1 MRTYIIFIALALS
14 ALQAQAQTK
23 GKYSFNKSRIYQT
36 ATSWIDHVEYD
47 NGLGDV
53 CQKLD
58 VGVTPKK
65 EDLVT
70 LMEYDEHRRVS
81 KQWLPAVMQ
90 TNGEYTPKS
99 ANIYK
104 SSQTSN
110 NGDAAPY
117 TTYTYEQSPQ
127 DNVLSEQGPGEAWA
141 TAHKQKSYKYQ
152 NALSG
157 DDYND
162 CYYIGDYMG
171 YLVKDAKPRIDLTY
185 KEKIDE
191 DGLIYRD
198 YYDHDGLKVL
208 TRKIVDGKKRSTY
221 YVYDVNDDLLCV
233 IPPKLVLSL
242 GLGKD
247 NYPIDEKT
255 DAFKAFA
262 YRYKYD
268 NKRRCIYKKLPGCEP
283 IYYIYDKMGNC
294 IFTQDG
300 EMRQRGEWKYTI
312 PDKFGRMALAG
323 TCKNQLSYDK
333 KPLDKIAVVASY
345 TGGDPSTFGYKVDG
359 IELTDMMVVMA
370 NFYDDYSFVGKYNI
384 PATLAYSPQ
393 GTSYGQRYADSKGLL
408 TGCAKAILENSA
420 DVRYLYTATYYDYKG
435 KTIQNVA
442 TNIWGGTD
450 RDLYGYTYTGNVSV
464 HTHQHSG
471 YASVNETYTYSYDH
485 AGRLMNT
492 THQVGD
498 NSMVALAKNAYDD
511 LGRLSQITRHGNLG
525 LQTTYRYNVRSWLQ
539 RINTSNLFNMSIL
552 YNESSTDRTPCYNGN
567 ISGISWKSDSKSRGY
582 DFKYDG
588 FSRLLSAS
596 YRENGTKL
604 SHYDTS
610 YTYDDMGNILSLKRN
625 GLQDGGTYGLID
637 NLTYTYQGNQV
648 VKIDDQVEDPTYKGV
663 FNFMDGANEEI
674 EYEYDKNGNLVKDLN
689 KNISKIEYNLLN
701 LPSKITFGDG
711 KTITYVYDASG
722 VKLLASYKTA
732 HPASSHTIA
741 YCGNMIYEDD
751 TFKQVLF
758 DGGYITFTDNRA
770 MYHYYLKD
778 HLGNNR
784 VVVSSKGEVEQV
796 NHYYPYGGIMAEST
810 NESVQRYK
818 YNGKELD
825 RMHGLD
831 WYDYGARFYDAT
843 VAMWFNVDPLAE
855 KACSYSP
862 YSYCGNNPII
872 AFDPNGMETHV
883 VSNSNGTYTVI
894 GGILNKDRNIYVYT
908 QDKNGNYIKGKSI
921 GMTTS
926 TTSFYNSEEGKW
938 ERVIID
944 PSDNSGRDF
953 LNKIVSS
960 DITLDDYID
969 KARNNHPYD
978 FKVTNGGKSVVSKRS
993 SYVYR
998 GMVIGGKNTPLFSSA
1013 RDIGNMAAGIVA
1025 AKNGIPWS
1033 AARAAFD
1040 AYQSRNGLQVE
1051 GVSTRNAE
1059 YYGWSQMYRHSNGGY
1074 EATNLKASIKSL
1086 FRKIYNS
1093 IRNMF

>member
-1 MRTYIIFIALALS
+1 MRTYSIFIALALA

-36 ATSWIDHVEYD
+36 ATTWIDHVEYD

-53 CQKLD
+53 CQKID
-58 VGVTPKK
+58 VGASPKK
-65 EDLVT
+65 EDLVILT
-70 LMEYDEHRRVS
+70 EYDEYRRVS

-90 TNGEYTPKS
+90 TNGEYTPKP
-99 ANIYK
+99 ADIYK

-110 NGDAAPY
+110 NDDAYSY
-117 TTYTYEQSPQ
+117 TAYTYEQSPK
-127 DNVLSEQGPGEAWA
+127 DNVLSEQGPGEAWT

-152 NALSG
+152 NALSY
-157 DDYND
+157 DDSND
-162 CYYIGDYMG
+162 CYSIGDYEG
-171 YLVKDAKPRIDLTY
+171 YLVKNAKPRIDLIY

-191 DGLIYRD
+191 DGQIFRD

-208 TRKIVDGKKRSTY
+208 TRKIVDGKKLSTY

-233 IPPKLVLSL
+233 IPPKLVSSL
-242 GLGKD
+242 KLGKD
-247 NYPIDEKT
+247 NCPIDEKT

-323 TCKNQLSYDK
+323 TCKNQFAYDK
-333 KPLDKIAVVASY
+333 KPLNEIAVVASY
-345 TGGDPSTFGYKVDG
+345 TGGVPSTFGYKVDG

-420 DVRYLYTATYYDYKG
+420 DVRYLYTATYYDYRG
-435 KTIQNVA
+435 NSIQNVA
-442 TNIWGGTD
+442 TNIFGGTD

-663 FNFMDGANEEI
+663 FNFKDGANEEI

-722 VKLLASYKTA
+722 AKLLASYKTA

-758 DGGYITFTDNRA
+758 DGGYITFTGTRP

-810 NESVQRYK
+810 SESAQRYK

-831 WYDYGARFYDAT
+831 WYDYGARWMADGRFT
-843 VAMWFNVDPLAE
+843 TIDPHAE
-855 KACSYSP
+855 TYADVSP
-862 YSYCGNNPII
+862 YAYCGGNPISAI
-872 AFDPNGMETHV
+872 DLNGEDSYYLTD
-883 VSNSNGTYTVI
+883 GTYLFDNLKET
-894 GGILNKDRNIYVYT
+894 DYIYIVNSY
-908 QDKNGNYIKGKSI
+908 NYIKDISNNLKLVEIFGKCSFPCDGLSAEAYSNI
-921 GMTTS
+921 LTDVLSRNNFDISNIENERISVNVLGYNTKGDGPAYQLEDSYNNPDRCPWRDAYLAS
-926 TTSFYNSEEGKW
+926 T
-938 ERVIID
+938 RIID
-944 PSDNSGRDF
+944 GKINITANIVCGDSDNSDYF
-953 LNKIVSS
+953 STISNIVSVLGIHELTGHGLMKLNS
-960 DITLDDYID
+960 DAHWKILELQREYPTWNQTTPCLKKLYLDLE
-969 KARNNHPYD
+969 KE
-978 FKVTNGGKSVVSKRS
+978 
-993 SYVYR
+993 
-998 GMVIGGKNTPLFSSA
+998 
-1013 RDIGNMAAGIVA
+1013 
-1025 AKNGIPWS
+1025 
-1033 AARAAFD
+1033 RA
-1040 AYQSRNGLQVE
+1040 S
-1051 GVSTRNAE
+1051 E
-1059 YYGWSQMYRHSNGGY
+1059 YLRH
-1074 EATNLKASIKSL
+1074 
-1086 FRKIYNS
+1086 
-1093 IRNMF
+1093 

>member
-1 MRTYIIFIALALS
+1 
-14 ALQAQAQTK
+14 
-23 GKYSFNKSRIYQT
+23 
-36 ATSWIDHVEYD
+36 
-47 NGLGDV
+47 
-53 CQKLD
+53 
-58 VGVTPKK
+58 
-65 EDLVT
+65 
-70 LMEYDEHRRVS
+70 
-81 KQWLPAVMQ
+81 
-90 TNGEYTPKS
+90 
-99 ANIYK
+99 
-104 SSQTSN
+104 
-110 NGDAAPY
+110 
-117 TTYTYEQSPQ
+117 
-127 DNVLSEQGPGEAWA
+127 
-141 TAHKQKSYKYQ
+141 
-152 NALSG
+152 
-157 DDYND
+157 
-162 CYYIGDYMG
+162 
-171 YLVKDAKPRIDLTY
+171 
-185 KEKIDE
+185 
-191 DGLIYRD
+191 
-198 YYDHDGLKVL
+198 
-208 TRKIVDGKKRSTY
+208 
-221 YVYDVNDDLLCV
+221 
-233 IPPKLVLSL
+233 
-242 GLGKD
+242 
-247 NYPIDEKT
+247 
-255 DAFKAFA
+255 
-262 YRYKYD
+262 
-268 NKRRCIYKKLPGCEP
+268 
-283 IYYIYDKMGNC
+283 MGNC

-420 DVRYLYTATYYDYKG
+420 DVRYLYTATYYDYRG
-435 KTIQNVA
+435 NAIQNVA
-442 TNIWGGTD
+442 TNIFGGTD
-450 RDLYGYTYTGNVSV
+450 RDLYGYTYTGNVSM

-498 NSMVALAKNAYDD
+498 NGMVMLAKNTYDD
-511 LGRLSQITRHGNLG
+511 LGRLSQIVRHGNTS
-525 LQTTYRYNVRSWLQ
+525 LQTTYKYNVRSWLQ
-539 RINTSNLFNMSIL
+539 RISASNLFNMSIL
-552 YNESSTDRTPCYNGN
+552 YNEPSTSPCYNGN

-722 VKLLASYKTA
+722 VKLLANYKTA

-818 YNGKELD
+818 YNGKKLD

-831 WYDYGARFYDAT
+831 WYDYGARWMADGRFT
-843 VAMWFNVDPLAE
+843 TIDPHAE
-855 KACSYSP
+855 TYADVSP
-862 YSYCGNNPII
+862 YAYCGGNPVSAI
-872 AFDPNGMETHV
+872 DLNGEDSYYLTD
-883 VSNSNGTYTVI
+883 GTYLFDNLKET
-894 GGILNKDRNIYVYT
+894 DYIYVVDSY
-908 QDKNGNYIKGKSI
+908 NYIKDISKNLKLVEIFGKRAFPCEGITAEACSNI
-921 GMTTS
+921 LTNILSRNGFDTSNLENGQISVNILGRNLHPDGFPYQILGSYNNAKRPPYKDVPLAVTRSKEDMNNITANIILCEAERVNYYS
-926 TTSFYNSEEGKW
+926 TTSN
-938 ERVIID
+938 
-944 PSDNSGRDF
+944 
-953 LNKIVSS
+953 IVSLLGIHELLGHGLMGMKE
-960 DITLDDYID
+960 DEHWKILKMQRNDPTWD
-969 KARNNHPYD
+969 KM
-978 FKVTNGGKSVVSKRS
+978 T
-993 SYVYR
+993 
-998 GMVIGGKNTPLFSSA
+998 TPL
-1013 RDIGNMAAGIVA
+1013 
-1025 AKNGIPWS
+1025 K
-1033 AARAAFD
+1033 
-1040 AYQSRNGLQVE
+1040 GLYKWLE
-1051 GVSTRNAE
+1051 
-1059 YYGWSQMYRHSNGGY
+1059 MYRADEYLQH
-1074 EATNLKASIKSL
+1074 
-1086 FRKIYNS
+1086 
-1093 IRNMF
+1093 

>member
-1 MRTYIIFIALALS
+1 MRTYSIFIALALA

-36 ATSWIDHVEYD
+36 ATTWIDHVEYD

-53 CQKLD
+53 CQKID
-58 VGVTPKK
+58 VGVSPKK

-70 LMEYDEHRRVS
+70 LTEYDEHRRVS

-90 TNGEYTPKS
+90 TNGEYTPKP
-99 ANIYK
+99 ADIYK

-110 NGDAAPY
+110 NDDAYSY
-117 TTYTYEQSPQ
+117 TAYTYEQSPK
-127 DNVLSEQGPGEAWA
+127 DNVLSEQGPGEAWT

-152 NALSG
+152 NALSY
-157 DDYND
+157 DDSND
-162 CYYIGDYMG
+162 CYYFGDYEG
-171 YLVKDAKPRIDLTY
+171 YLVKNAKPRIDLIY

-191 DGLIYRD
+191 DGQIFRD

-208 TRKIVDGKKRSTY
+208 TRKIVDGKKLSTY
-221 YVYDVNDDLLCV
+221 YVYDVKDDLLCV
-233 IPPKLVLSL
+233 IPPKLVSSL
-242 GLGKD
+242 KLGKD
-247 NYPIDEKT
+247 NCPIDEKT

-300 EMRQRGEWKYTI
+300 EMRQRGEWKFTI

-359 IELTDMMVVMA
+359 IELTDMMIVMA

-420 DVRYLYTATYYDYKG
+420 DVRYLYTATYYDYRG
-435 KTIQNVA
+435 NAIQNVA
-442 TNIWGGTD
+442 TNIFGGTD

-485 AGRLMNT
+485 ADRLMNT

-498 NSMVALAKNAYDD
+498 NGMVMLAKNAYDD
-511 LGRLSQITRHGNLG
+511 LGRLSQIVRHGNTS
-525 LQTTYRYNVRSWLQ
+525 LQTTYKYNVRSWLQ
-539 RINTSNLFNMSIL
+539 RISASNLFNMSIL
-552 YNESSTDRTPCYNGN
+552 YNEPSTSPCYNGN

-663 FNFMDGANEEI
+663 FNFKDGANEEI

-701 LPSKITFGDG
+701 LPSKITFGNG
-711 KTITYVYDASG
+711 KAITYVYDASG
-722 VKLLASYKTA
+722 AKLLASYQTA
-732 HPASSHTIA
+732 LPASSHSIA

-778 HLGNNR
+778 HL
-784 VVVSSKGEVEQV
+784 
-796 NHYYPYGGIMAEST
+796 Y
-810 NESVQRYK
+810 
-818 YNGKELD
+818 
-825 RMHGLD
+825 
-831 WYDYGARFYDAT
+831 F
-843 VAMWFNVDPLAE
+843 
-855 KACSYSP
+855 
-862 YSYCGNNPII
+862 
-872 AFDPNGMETHV
+872 
-883 VSNSNGTYTVI
+883 
-894 GGILNKDRNIYVYT
+894 
-908 QDKNGNYIKGKSI
+908 
-921 GMTTS
+921 
-926 TTSFYNSEEGKW
+926 
-938 ERVIID
+938 
-944 PSDNSGRDF
+944 
-953 LNKIVSS
+953 
-960 DITLDDYID
+960 
-969 KARNNHPYD
+969 
-978 FKVTNGGKSVVSKRS
+978 
-993 SYVYR
+993 
-998 GMVIGGKNTPLFSSA
+998 
-1013 RDIGNMAAGIVA
+1013 
-1025 AKNGIPWS
+1025 
-1033 AARAAFD
+1033 
-1040 AYQSRNGLQVE
+1040 
-1051 GVSTRNAE
+1051 
-1059 YYGWSQMYRHSNGGY
+1059 
-1074 EATNLKASIKSL
+1074 
-1086 FRKIYNS
+1086 S
-1093 IRNMF
+1093 IRI

>member
-1 MRTYIIFIALALS
+1 M
-14 ALQAQAQTK
+14 
-23 GKYSFNKSRIYQT
+23 
-36 ATSWIDHVEYD
+36 H
-47 NGLGDV
+47 
-53 CQKLD
+53 
-58 VGVTPKK
+58 
-65 EDLVT
+65 
-70 LMEYDEHRRVS
+70 
-81 KQWLPAVMQ
+81 
-90 TNGEYTPKS
+90 
-99 ANIYK
+99 
-104 SSQTSN
+104 
-110 NGDAAPY
+110 
-117 TTYTYEQSPQ
+117 
-127 DNVLSEQGPGEAWA
+127 
-141 TAHKQKSYKYQ
+141 
-152 NALSG
+152 
-157 DDYND
+157 
-162 CYYIGDYMG
+162 
-171 YLVKDAKPRIDLTY
+171 
-185 KEKIDE
+185 
-191 DGLIYRD
+191 
-198 YYDHDGLKVL
+198 
-208 TRKIVDGKKRSTY
+208 TR
-221 YVYDVNDDLLCV
+221 
-233 IPPKLVLSL
+233 
-242 GLGKD
+242 
-247 NYPIDEKT
+247 
-255 DAFKAFA
+255 
-262 YRYKYD
+262 
-268 NKRRCIYKKLPGCEP
+268 
-283 IYYIYDKMGNC
+283 
-294 IFTQDG
+294 
-300 EMRQRGEWKYTI
+300 
-312 PDKFGRMALAG
+312 
-323 TCKNQLSYDK
+323 
-333 KPLDKIAVVASY
+333 
-345 TGGDPSTFGYKVDG
+345 
-359 IELTDMMVVMA
+359 
-370 NFYDDYSFVGKYNI
+370 
-384 PATLAYSPQ
+384 
-393 GTSYGQRYADSKGLL
+393 
-408 TGCAKAILENSA
+408 
-420 DVRYLYTATYYDYKG
+420 
-435 KTIQNVA
+435 
-442 TNIWGGTD
+442 
-450 RDLYGYTYTGNVSV
+450 
-464 HTHQHSG
+464 QHSD

-485 AGRLMNT
+485 ADRLMNT
-492 THQVGD
+492 T
-498 NSMVALAKNAYDD
+498 
-511 LGRLSQITRHGNLG
+511 
-525 LQTTYRYNVRSWLQ
+525 
-539 RINTSNLFNMSIL
+539 
-552 YNESSTDRTPCYNGN
+552 
-567 ISGISWKSDSKSRGY
+567 
-582 DFKYDG
+582 
-588 FSRLLSAS
+588 
-596 YRENGTKL
+596 
-604 SHYDTS
+604 
-610 YTYDDMGNILSLKRN
+610 
-625 GLQDGGTYGLID
+625 
-637 NLTYTYQGNQV
+637 QGCQV

-663 FNFMDGANEEI
+663 FNFMDGANEEF

-732 HPASSHTIA
+732 LPASSHTIA

-784 VVVSSKGEVEQV
+784 IVVSSKGEVEQV

-810 NESVQRYK
+810 SESVQRYK

-855 KACSYSP
+855 KASSYSP
-862 YSYCGNNPII
+862 YSYCVNNPII

-894 GGILNKDRNIYVYT
+894 GGILNKDRNIYVYA

-921 GMTTS
+921 GITTS

-944 PSDNSGRDF
+944 PSDNSGREF
-953 LNKIVSS
+953 LHKIVSS

-969 KARNNHPYD
+969 KARNDYPYD

>member
-1 MRTYIIFIALALS
+1 MIMMA
-14 ALQAQAQTK
+14 
-23 GKYSFNKSRIYQT
+23 
-36 ATSWIDHVEYD
+36 
-47 NGLGDV
+47 
-53 CQKLD
+53 
-58 VGVTPKK
+58 
-65 EDLVT
+65 
-70 LMEYDEHRRVS
+70 
-81 KQWLPAVMQ
+81 
-90 TNGEYTPKS
+90 
-99 ANIYK
+99 
-104 SSQTSN
+104 
-110 NGDAAPY
+110 
-117 TTYTYEQSPQ
+117 
-127 DNVLSEQGPGEAWA
+127 
-141 TAHKQKSYKYQ
+141 
-152 NALSG
+152 
-157 DDYND
+157 
-162 CYYIGDYMG
+162 
-171 YLVKDAKPRIDLTY
+171 
-185 KEKIDE
+185 
-191 DGLIYRD
+191 
-198 YYDHDGLKVL
+198 LKVL
-208 TRKIVDGKKRSTY
+208 TRKIVDGKKLSTY

-294 IFTQDG
+294 IFMQDG

-393 GTSYGQRYADSKGLL
+393 GTSYGLRYADSKGLL

-420 DVRYLYTATYYDYKG
+420 DVRYLYTATYYDYRG
-435 KTIQNVA
+435 NAIQNVA
-442 TNIWGGTD
+442 TNIFGGTD
-450 RDLYGYTYTGNVSV
+450 RDFYGYTYTGKVSI

-498 NSMVALAKNAYDD
+498 NGMVTLVKNTYDD
-511 LGRLSQITRHGNLG
+511 LGRLSQITRHGNMD
-525 LQTTYRYNVRSWLQ
+525 LQTTYKYNVRSWLQ
-539 RINTSNLFNMSIL
+539 RISTSNLFNMSIL

-567 ISGISWKSDSKSRGY
+567 ISGIIWKSDSKSRGY
-582 DFKYDG
+582 NFKYDG

-596 YRENGTKL
+596 YRENDSKL
-604 SHYDTS
+604 SHYGTS

-732 HPASSHTIA
+732 LPASSHTIA

-751 TFKQVLF
+751 AFKQVLF
-758 DGGYITFTDNRA
+758 DGGYITFTGTRP

-796 NHYYPYGGIMAEST
+796 THYYPYGGIMAEST
-810 NESVQRYK
+810 SESVQRYK

-825 RMHGLD
+825 RMHGLE

-855 KACSYSP
+855 KASSYSP
-862 YSYCGNNPII
+862 YSYCVNNPII

-894 GGILNKDRNIYVYT
+894 GGILNKDRNIYVYA

-921 GMTTS
+921 GITTS

-944 PSDNSGRDF
+944 PSDNSGREF
-953 LNKIVSS
+953 LHKIVSS

-969 KARNNHPYD
+969 KARNDYPYD

-998 GMVIGGKNTPLFSSA
+998 GMVIGGKNKPLFSSA

>member
-1 MRTYIIFIALALS
+1 MRTYIIFIALALA

-36 ATSWIDHVEYD
+36 ATTWIDHVEYD

-53 CQKLD
+53 CQKID
-58 VGVTPKK
+58 VGASPKK
-65 EDLVT
+65 EDLVILT
-70 LMEYDEHRRVS
+70 EYDEYRRVS

-90 TNGEYTPKS
+90 TNGEYTPKP
-99 ANIYK
+99 ADIYK

-110 NGDAAPY
+110 NDDAYSY
-117 TTYTYEQSPQ
+117 TAYTYEQSPK
-127 DNVLSEQGPGEAWA
+127 DNVLSEQGPGEAWT

-152 NALSG
+152 NALG
-157 DDYND
+157 YEEFYD
-162 CYYIGDYMG
+162 CYYLDDYMG
-171 YLVKDAKPRIDLTY
+171 ILMKIPNYRVSMSC
-185 KEKIDE
+185 KEVIDE
-191 DGLIYRD
+191 DGQTYRE
-198 YYDHDGLKVL
+198 YYQDGLKIL
-208 TRKIVDGKKRSTY
+208 TRKMDHGKVLSTY
-221 YVYDVNDDLLCV
+221 YLYDFNDDLTCI
-233 IPPKLVLSL
+233 IPPKLVPSL
-242 GLGKD
+242 ASI
-247 NYPIDEKT
+247 NYQIDESS

-283 IYYIYDKMGNC
+283 IYYIYDKIGNC

-450 RDLYGYTYTGNVSV
+450 RDLYGYTYTGKVSI

-498 NSMVALAKNAYDD
+498 NGMVTLAKNAYDD
-511 LGRLSQITRHGNLG
+511 LGRLSQITRHGNMD
-525 LQTTYRYNVRSWLQ
+525 LQTTYKYNVRSWLQ
-539 RINTSNLFNMSIL
+539 RISTSNLFNMSIL
-552 YNESSTDRTPCYNGN
+552 YNESSTDRIPCYNGN

-582 DFKYDG
+582 NFKYDG

-596 YRENGTKL
+596 YRENDSKL

-663 FNFMDGANEEI
+663 FNFMDGANEEL

-689 KNISKIEYNLLN
+689 KNISKIEYNL
-701 LPSKITFGDG
+701 
-711 KTITYVYDASG
+711 
-722 VKLLASYKTA
+722 
-732 HPASSHTIA
+732 
-741 YCGNMIYEDD
+741 
-751 TFKQVLF
+751 
-758 DGGYITFTDNRA
+758 
-770 MYHYYLKD
+770 
-778 HLGNNR
+778 
-784 VVVSSKGEVEQV
+784 
-796 NHYYPYGGIMAEST
+796 
-810 NESVQRYK
+810 
-818 YNGKELD
+818 
-825 RMHGLD
+825 
-831 WYDYGARFYDAT
+831 
-843 VAMWFNVDPLAE
+843 
-855 KACSYSP
+855 
-862 YSYCGNNPII
+862 
-872 AFDPNGMETHV
+872 
-883 VSNSNGTYTVI
+883 
-894 GGILNKDRNIYVYT
+894 
-908 QDKNGNYIKGKSI
+908 
-921 GMTTS
+921 
-926 TTSFYNSEEGKW
+926 
-938 ERVIID
+938 
-944 PSDNSGRDF
+944 
-953 LNKIVSS
+953 
-960 DITLDDYID
+960 
-969 KARNNHPYD
+969 
-978 FKVTNGGKSVVSKRS
+978 
-993 SYVYR
+993 
-998 GMVIGGKNTPLFSSA
+998 
-1013 RDIGNMAAGIVA
+1013 
-1025 AKNGIPWS
+1025 
-1033 AARAAFD
+1033 
-1040 AYQSRNGLQVE
+1040 
-1051 GVSTRNAE
+1051 
-1059 YYGWSQMYRHSNGGY
+1059 
-1074 EATNLKASIKSL
+1074 
-1086 FRKIYNS
+1086 
-1093 IRNMF
+1093 

>member
-1 MRTYIIFIALALS
+1 
-14 ALQAQAQTK
+14 
-23 GKYSFNKSRIYQT
+23 
-36 ATSWIDHVEYD
+36 
-47 NGLGDV
+47 
-53 CQKLD
+53 
-58 VGVTPKK
+58 
-65 EDLVT
+65 
-70 LMEYDEHRRVS
+70 
-81 KQWLPAVMQ
+81 
-90 TNGEYTPKS
+90 
-99 ANIYK
+99 
-104 SSQTSN
+104 
-110 NGDAAPY
+110 
-117 TTYTYEQSPQ
+117 
-127 DNVLSEQGPGEAWA
+127 
-141 TAHKQKSYKYQ
+141 
-152 NALSG
+152 
-157 DDYND
+157 
-162 CYYIGDYMG
+162 
-171 YLVKDAKPRIDLTY
+171 
-185 KEKIDE
+185 
-191 DGLIYRD
+191 
-198 YYDHDGLKVL
+198 
-208 TRKIVDGKKRSTY
+208 
-221 YVYDVNDDLLCV
+221 
-233 IPPKLVLSL
+233 
-242 GLGKD
+242 
-247 NYPIDEKT
+247 
-255 DAFKAFA
+255 
-262 YRYKYD
+262 
-268 NKRRCIYKKLPGCEP
+268 
-283 IYYIYDKMGNC
+283 MGNC

-300 EMRQRGEWKYTI
+300 EMRKRGEWKYTI

-582 DFKYDG
+582 NFKYDG

-596 YRENGTKL
+596 YLENGSKH

-610 YTYDDMGNILSLKRN
+610 YTYDEMGNILSLKRN

-663 FNFMDGANEEI
+663 FNFKDGANEEI

-831 WYDYGARFYDAT
+831 WYDYGARWMADGRFT
-843 VAMWFNVDPLAE
+843 TIDPHAE
-855 KACSYSP
+855 TYADVSP
-862 YSYCGNNPII
+862 YAYCGGNPVSAI
-872 AFDPNGMETHV
+872 DLNGEDSYYLTD
-883 VSNSNGTYTVI
+883 GTYLFDNLKET
-894 GGILNKDRNIYVYT
+894 DYIYVVDSY
-908 QDKNGNYIKGKSI
+908 NYIKDISNKLKLVEIFGKRAFPCDGLSAEAYSNI
-921 GMTTS
+921 LTDILSRNNFDISNIENERISVNVLGHNTKGDGPTYQLEDSYNNPDRYPWRDAYLAS
-926 TTSFYNSEEGKW
+926 TRIICGKINITAN
-938 ERVIID
+938 IIWGD
-944 PSDNSGRDF
+944 SDNSDYF
-953 LNKIVSS
+953 STISNIVSVLGIHELTGHGLMKLNS
-960 DITLDDYID
+960 DAHWKILKLQREYPTWNQTTPRL
-969 KARNNHPYD
+969 K
-978 FKVTNGGKSVVSKRS
+978 KL
-993 SYVYR
+993 YVDLEKER
-998 GMVIGGKNTPLFSSA
+998 TS
-1013 RDIGNMAAGIVA
+1013 
-1025 AKNGIPWS
+1025 
-1033 AARAAFD
+1033 
-1040 AYQSRNGLQVE
+1040 
-1051 GVSTRNAE
+1051 E
-1059 YYGWSQMYRHSNGGY
+1059 YLRH
-1074 EATNLKASIKSL
+1074 
-1086 FRKIYNS
+1086 
-1093 IRNMF
+1093 

>member
-1 MRTYIIFIALALS
+1 
-14 ALQAQAQTK
+14 
-23 GKYSFNKSRIYQT
+23 
-36 ATSWIDHVEYD
+36 
-47 NGLGDV
+47 
-53 CQKLD
+53 
-58 VGVTPKK
+58 
-65 EDLVT
+65 
-70 LMEYDEHRRVS
+70 
-81 KQWLPAVMQ
+81 
-90 TNGEYTPKS
+90 
-99 ANIYK
+99 
-104 SSQTSN
+104 
-110 NGDAAPY
+110 
-117 TTYTYEQSPQ
+117 
-127 DNVLSEQGPGEAWA
+127 
-141 TAHKQKSYKYQ
+141 
-152 NALSG
+152 
-157 DDYND
+157 
-162 CYYIGDYMG
+162 
-171 YLVKDAKPRIDLTY
+171 
-185 KEKIDE
+185 
-191 DGLIYRD
+191 
-198 YYDHDGLKVL
+198 
-208 TRKIVDGKKRSTY
+208 
-221 YVYDVNDDLLCV
+221 
-233 IPPKLVLSL
+233 
-242 GLGKD
+242 
-247 NYPIDEKT
+247 
-255 DAFKAFA
+255 
-262 YRYKYD
+262 
-268 NKRRCIYKKLPGCEP
+268 
-283 IYYIYDKMGNC
+283 MGNC

-359 IELTDMMVVMA
+359 IELTDIMVVMA

-420 DVRYLYTATYYDYKG
+420 DVRYLYTATYYDYRG
-435 KTIQNVA
+435 NAIQNVA

-450 RDLYGYTYTGNVSV
+450 RDLYGYTYTGKVSI

-498 NSMVALAKNAYDD
+498 NGMVTLVKNAYDD

-751 TFKQVLF
+751 TFKQVLLG
-758 DGGYITFTDNRA
+758 GGYITFTDTRP

-810 NESVQRYK
+810 SESVQRYK

-831 WYDYGARFYDAT
+831 WYDYGARWMADGRFT
-843 VAMWFNVDPLAE
+843 TIDPHAE
-855 KACSYSP
+855 TYADVSP
-862 YSYCGNNPII
+862 YAYCGGNPISAI
-872 AFDPNGMETHV
+872 DLNGEDSYYLTD
-883 VSNSNGTYTVI
+883 GTYLFDNLKET
-894 GGILNKDRNIYVYT
+894 DYIYIVNSY
-908 QDKNGNYIKGKSI
+908 NYIKDISNKLKLVEIFGKRAFPCDGLSAEAYSNILTDILSRNNFDISNIENERISVNVLGHNTKGDGPTYQLEDSYNNPDSYPWRDAYLASTRII
-921 GMTTS
+921 G
-926 TTSFYNSEEGKW
+926 GKINITAN
-938 ERVIID
+938 IIWGD
-944 PSDNSGRDF
+944 SDNSDYF
-953 LNKIVSS
+953 STISNIVSVLGIHELTGHGLMKLNS
-960 DITLDDYID
+960 DAHWKILKLQREYPTWNQTTPCLKKLYLDLE
-969 KARNNHPYD
+969 K
-978 FKVTNGGKSVVSKRS
+978 KRAS
-993 SYVYR
+993 EY
-998 GMVIGGKNTPLFSSA
+998 
-1013 RDIGNMAAGIVA
+1013 
-1025 AKNGIPWS
+1025 
-1033 AARAAFD
+1033 
-1040 AYQSRNGLQVE
+1040 LQ
-1051 GVSTRNAE
+1051 
-1059 YYGWSQMYRHSNGGY
+1059 H
-1074 EATNLKASIKSL
+1074 
-1086 FRKIYNS
+1086 
-1093 IRNMF
+1093 

>member
-1 MRTYIIFIALALS
+1 
-14 ALQAQAQTK
+14 
-23 GKYSFNKSRIYQT
+23 
-36 ATSWIDHVEYD
+36 
-47 NGLGDV
+47 
-53 CQKLD
+53 
-58 VGVTPKK
+58 
-65 EDLVT
+65 
-70 LMEYDEHRRVS
+70 
-81 KQWLPAVMQ
+81 
-90 TNGEYTPKS
+90 
-99 ANIYK
+99 
-104 SSQTSN
+104 
-110 NGDAAPY
+110 
-117 TTYTYEQSPQ
+117 
-127 DNVLSEQGPGEAWA
+127 
-141 TAHKQKSYKYQ
+141 
-152 NALSG
+152 
-157 DDYND
+157 
-162 CYYIGDYMG
+162 
-171 YLVKDAKPRIDLTY
+171 
-185 KEKIDE
+185 
-191 DGLIYRD
+191 
-198 YYDHDGLKVL
+198 
-208 TRKIVDGKKRSTY
+208 
-221 YVYDVNDDLLCV
+221 
-233 IPPKLVLSL
+233 
-242 GLGKD
+242 
-247 NYPIDEKT
+247 
-255 DAFKAFA
+255 
-262 YRYKYD
+262 
-268 NKRRCIYKKLPGCEP
+268 
-283 IYYIYDKMGNC
+283 MGNC

-420 DVRYLYTATYYDYKG
+420 DVRYLYTATYYDYRG
-435 KTIQNVA
+435 NAIQNVA
-442 TNIWGGTD
+442 TNIFGGTD
-450 RDLYGYTYTGNVSV
+450 RDLYGYTYTGNVSM

-498 NSMVALAKNAYDD
+498 NGMVMLAKNAYDD

-722 VKLLASYKTA
+722 AKLLASYKTA
-732 HPASSHTIA
+732 LPASSHTIA

-751 TFKQVLF
+751 TFKQVLL
-758 DGGYITFTDNRA
+758 DGGYITFTGTRP

-810 NESVQRYK
+810 SESVQRYK

-831 WYDYGARFYDAT
+831 WYDYGARWMADGRFT
-843 VAMWFNVDPLAE
+843 TIDPHAE
-855 KACSYSP
+855 TYADVSP
-862 YSYCGNNPII
+862 YAYCGGNPVSAI
-872 AFDPNGMETHV
+872 DLNGEDSYYLTD
-883 VSNSNGTYTVI
+883 GTYLFDNLKET
-894 GGILNKDRNIYVYT
+894 DYIYIVNSY
-908 QDKNGNYIKGKSI
+908 NYIKDISNKLKLVEIFGKRAFPCDGLSAEAYSNILTDILSRNNFDISNIENERISVNVLGHNTKGDGPTYQLEDSYNNPDSYPWRDAYLASTRII
-921 GMTTS
+921 G
-926 TTSFYNSEEGKW
+926 GKINITAN
-938 ERVIID
+938 IIWGD
-944 PSDNSGRDF
+944 SDNSDYF
-953 LNKIVSS
+953 STISNIVSVLGIHELTGHGLMKLNS
-960 DITLDDYID
+960 DAHWKILKLQREYPTWNQTTPRL
-969 KARNNHPYD
+969 K
-978 FKVTNGGKSVVSKRS
+978 KL
-993 SYVYR
+993 YVDLEKER
-998 GMVIGGKNTPLFSSA
+998 
-1013 RDIGNMAAGIVA
+1013 
-1025 AKNGIPWS
+1025 
-1033 AARAAFD
+1033 
-1040 AYQSRNGLQVE
+1040 
-1051 GVSTRNAE
+1051 TRE
-1059 YYGWSQMYRHSNGGY
+1059 YLRH
-1074 EATNLKASIKSL
+1074 
-1086 FRKIYNS
+1086 
-1093 IRNMF
+1093 

>member
-1 MRTYIIFIALALS
+1 
-14 ALQAQAQTK
+14 
-23 GKYSFNKSRIYQT
+23 
-36 ATSWIDHVEYD
+36 
-47 NGLGDV
+47 
-53 CQKLD
+53 
-58 VGVTPKK
+58 
-65 EDLVT
+65 
-70 LMEYDEHRRVS
+70 
-81 KQWLPAVMQ
+81 
-90 TNGEYTPKS
+90 
-99 ANIYK
+99 
-104 SSQTSN
+104 
-110 NGDAAPY
+110 
-117 TTYTYEQSPQ
+117 
-127 DNVLSEQGPGEAWA
+127 
-141 TAHKQKSYKYQ
+141 
-152 NALSG
+152 
-157 DDYND
+157 
-162 CYYIGDYMG
+162 
-171 YLVKDAKPRIDLTY
+171 
-185 KEKIDE
+185 
-191 DGLIYRD
+191 
-198 YYDHDGLKVL
+198 
-208 TRKIVDGKKRSTY
+208 
-221 YVYDVNDDLLCV
+221 
-233 IPPKLVLSL
+233 
-242 GLGKD
+242 
-247 NYPIDEKT
+247 
-255 DAFKAFA
+255 
-262 YRYKYD
+262 
-268 NKRRCIYKKLPGCEP
+268 
-283 IYYIYDKMGNC
+283 MGNC

-300 EMRQRGEWKYTI
+300 EMRQRGEWKFTI

-359 IELTDMMVVMA
+359 IELTDIMVVMA

-420 DVRYLYTATYYDYKG
+420 DVRYLYTATYYDYRG
-435 KTIQNVA
+435 NAIQNVA
-442 TNIWGGTD
+442 TNIFGGTD

-498 NSMVALAKNAYDD
+498 NGMVTLVKNAYDD
-511 LGRLSQITRHGNLG
+511 LGRLSQIVRHGNTS
-525 LQTTYRYNVRSWLQ
+525 LQTTYKYNVRSWLQ
-539 RINTSNLFNMSIL
+539 RISASNLFNMSIL
-552 YNESSTDRTPCYNGN
+552 YNEPSTSPCYNGN

-663 FNFMDGANEEI
+663 FNFKDGANEEI

-711 KTITYVYDASG
+711 KAITYVYDATG

-741 YCGNMIYEDD
+741 YCGNMIYKDD

-831 WYDYGARFYDAT
+831 WYDYGARWMADGRFST
-843 VAMWFNVDPLAE
+843 IDPHAE
-855 KACSYSP
+855 TYADVSP
-862 YSYCGNNPII
+862 YAYCGGNPVSAI
-872 AFDPNGMETHV
+872 DLNGEDSYYLTD
-883 VSNSNGTYTVI
+883 GTYLFDNLKET
-894 GGILNKDRNIYVYT
+894 DYIYVVDSY
-908 QDKNGNYIKGKSI
+908 NYIKDISKNLKLVEIFGKRAFPCEGITAEACSNI
-921 GMTTS
+921 LTNILSRNGFDTSNLENGQISVNILGRNLHPDGFPYQILGSYNNAKRPPYKDVPLAVTRSKEDMNNITANIILCEAERVNYYS
-926 TTSFYNSEEGKW
+926 TTSN
-938 ERVIID
+938 
-944 PSDNSGRDF
+944 
-953 LNKIVSS
+953 IVSLLGIHELLGHGLMGMKE
-960 DITLDDYID
+960 DEHWKILKMQRNDPTWD
-969 KARNNHPYD
+969 KM
-978 FKVTNGGKSVVSKRS
+978 T
-993 SYVYR
+993 
-998 GMVIGGKNTPLFSSA
+998 TPL
-1013 RDIGNMAAGIVA
+1013 
-1025 AKNGIPWS
+1025 K
-1033 AARAAFD
+1033 
-1040 AYQSRNGLQVE
+1040 GLYKWLE
-1051 GVSTRNAE
+1051 
-1059 YYGWSQMYRHSNGGY
+1059 MYRADEYLQH
-1074 EATNLKASIKSL
+1074 
-1086 FRKIYNS
+1086 
-1093 IRNMF
+1093 

>member
-1 MRTYIIFIALALS
+1 
-14 ALQAQAQTK
+14 
-23 GKYSFNKSRIYQT
+23 
-36 ATSWIDHVEYD
+36 
-47 NGLGDV
+47 
-53 CQKLD
+53 
-58 VGVTPKK
+58 
-65 EDLVT
+65 
-70 LMEYDEHRRVS
+70 
-81 KQWLPAVMQ
+81 
-90 TNGEYTPKS
+90 
-99 ANIYK
+99 
-104 SSQTSN
+104 
-110 NGDAAPY
+110 
-117 TTYTYEQSPQ
+117 
-127 DNVLSEQGPGEAWA
+127 
-141 TAHKQKSYKYQ
+141 
-152 NALSG
+152 
-157 DDYND
+157 
-162 CYYIGDYMG
+162 
-171 YLVKDAKPRIDLTY
+171 
-185 KEKIDE
+185 
-191 DGLIYRD
+191 
-198 YYDHDGLKVL
+198 
-208 TRKIVDGKKRSTY
+208 
-221 YVYDVNDDLLCV
+221 
-233 IPPKLVLSL
+233 
-242 GLGKD
+242 
-247 NYPIDEKT
+247 
-255 DAFKAFA
+255 
-262 YRYKYD
+262 
-268 NKRRCIYKKLPGCEP
+268 
-283 IYYIYDKMGNC
+283 MGNC

-300 EMRQRGEWKYTI
+300 EMRQRGEWKFTI

-359 IELTDMMVVMA
+359 IELTDIMVVMA

-420 DVRYLYTATYYDYKG
+420 DVRYLYTATYYDYRG
-435 KTIQNVA
+435 NAIQNVA

-450 RDLYGYTYTGNVSV
+450 RDLYGYTYTGKVSI

-498 NSMVALAKNAYDD
+498 NGMVMLAKNAYDD
-511 LGRLSQITRHGNLG
+511 LGRLSQIVRHGNTS
-525 LQTTYRYNVRSWLQ
+525 LQTTYKYNVRSWLQ
-539 RINTSNLFNMSIL
+539 RISASNLFNMSIL
-552 YNESSTDRTPCYNGN
+552 YNEPSTSPCYNGN

-663 FNFMDGANEEI
+663 FNFKDGANEEI

-701 LPSKITFGDG
+701 LPSKITFGNG
-711 KTITYVYDASG
+711 KTITYVYDALG
-722 VKLLASYKTA
+722 AKLLASYQTA
-732 HPASSHTIA
+732 LPASSHTIA
-741 YCGNMIYEDD
+741 YCGNMIYKDD

-831 WYDYGARFYDAT
+831 WYDYGARWMADGRFT
-843 VAMWFNVDPLAE
+843 TIDPHA
-855 KACSYSP
+855 KTYADVSP
-862 YSYCGNNPII
+862 YAYCGGNPVSAI
-872 AFDPNGMETHV
+872 DLNGEDSYYLTD
-883 VSNSNGTYTVI
+883 GTYLFDNLKET
-894 GGILNKDRNIYVYT
+894 DYIYIVNSY
-908 QDKNGNYIKGKSI
+908 NYIKDISNKLKLVEIFGKRAFPCDGLSAEAYSNILTDILSRNNFDISNIENERISVNVLGHNTKGDGPTYQLEDSYNNPDRYPWRDAYLASTRII
-921 GMTTS
+921 G
-926 TTSFYNSEEGKW
+926 GKINITAN
-938 ERVIID
+938 IIWGD
-944 PSDNSGRDF
+944 SDNSDYF
-953 LNKIVSS
+953 STISNIVSVLGIHELTGHGLMKLNS
-960 DITLDDYID
+960 DAHWKILKLQREYPTWNQTTPRL
-969 KARNNHPYD
+969 K
-978 FKVTNGGKSVVSKRS
+978 KL
-993 SYVYR
+993 YVDLEKER
-998 GMVIGGKNTPLFSSA
+998 TS
-1013 RDIGNMAAGIVA
+1013 
-1025 AKNGIPWS
+1025 
-1033 AARAAFD
+1033 
-1040 AYQSRNGLQVE
+1040 
-1051 GVSTRNAE
+1051 E
-1059 YYGWSQMYRHSNGGY
+1059 YLRH
-1074 EATNLKASIKSL
+1074 
-1086 FRKIYNS
+1086 
-1093 IRNMF
+1093 

>member
-1 MRTYIIFIALALS
+1 
-14 ALQAQAQTK
+14 
-23 GKYSFNKSRIYQT
+23 
-36 ATSWIDHVEYD
+36 
-47 NGLGDV
+47 
-53 CQKLD
+53 
-58 VGVTPKK
+58 
-65 EDLVT
+65 
-70 LMEYDEHRRVS
+70 
-81 KQWLPAVMQ
+81 
-90 TNGEYTPKS
+90 
-99 ANIYK
+99 
-104 SSQTSN
+104 
-110 NGDAAPY
+110 
-117 TTYTYEQSPQ
+117 
-127 DNVLSEQGPGEAWA
+127 
-141 TAHKQKSYKYQ
+141 
-152 NALSG
+152 
-157 DDYND
+157 
-162 CYYIGDYMG
+162 
-171 YLVKDAKPRIDLTY
+171 
-185 KEKIDE
+185 
-191 DGLIYRD
+191 
-198 YYDHDGLKVL
+198 
-208 TRKIVDGKKRSTY
+208 
-221 YVYDVNDDLLCV
+221 
-233 IPPKLVLSL
+233 
-242 GLGKD
+242 
-247 NYPIDEKT
+247 
-255 DAFKAFA
+255 
-262 YRYKYD
+262 
-268 NKRRCIYKKLPGCEP
+268 
-283 IYYIYDKMGNC
+283 MGNC

-359 IELTDMMVVMA
+359 IELTDIMVVMA

-420 DVRYLYTATYYDYKG
+420 DVRYLYTATYYDYRG
-435 KTIQNVA
+435 NAIQNVA

-450 RDLYGYTYTGNVSV
+450 RDLYGYTYTGKVSI

-711 KTITYVYDASG
+711 KAITYVYDASG

-831 WYDYGARFYDAT
+831 WYDYGARWMADGRFT
-843 VAMWFNVDPLAE
+843 TIDPHA
-855 KACSYSP
+855 KTYADVSP
-862 YSYCGNNPII
+862 YAYCGGNPVSAI
-872 AFDPNGMETHV
+872 DLNGEDSYYLTD
-883 VSNSNGTYTVI
+883 GTYLFDNLKET
-894 GGILNKDRNIYVYT
+894 DYIYVVDSY
-908 QDKNGNYIKGKSI
+908 NYIKDISKNLKLVEIFGKRAFPCEGISAEACSNI
-921 GMTTS
+921 LTDVLSRNGFDTSNLENGQISVNILGRNLHPDGFPYQILGSYNNAKRPPYKDVPLAVTRSKEDMNNITANIILCEAERVNYYS
-926 TTSFYNSEEGKW
+926 TTSN
-938 ERVIID
+938 
-944 PSDNSGRDF
+944 
-953 LNKIVSS
+953 IVSLLGIHELLGHGLMGMKE
-960 DITLDDYID
+960 DEHWKILKMQRNDPTWD
-969 KARNNHPYD
+969 KM
-978 FKVTNGGKSVVSKRS
+978 T
-993 SYVYR
+993 
-998 GMVIGGKNTPLFSSA
+998 TPLK
-1013 RDIGNMAAGIVA
+1013 GLYKWLEMH
-1025 AKNGIPWS
+1025 
-1033 AARAAFD
+1033 RAD
-1040 AYQSRNGLQVE
+1040 EYLQ
-1051 GVSTRNAE
+1051 
-1059 YYGWSQMYRHSNGGY
+1059 H
-1074 EATNLKASIKSL
+1074 
-1086 FRKIYNS
+1086 
-1093 IRNMF
+1093 